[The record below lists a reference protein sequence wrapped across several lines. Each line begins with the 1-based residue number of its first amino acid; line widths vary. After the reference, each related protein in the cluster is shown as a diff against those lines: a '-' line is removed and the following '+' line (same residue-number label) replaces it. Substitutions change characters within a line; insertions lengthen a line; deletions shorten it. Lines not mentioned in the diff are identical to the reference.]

1 MNSPPSACAPP
12 SEGSATKRIRGG
24 GAKRG
29 APRKGKPRTVLGQA
43 KHASRRRRLKSGK
56 PARHGRRGSSRTNAQ
71 AGPNWG
77 KTKQRPRQT
86 ASRIAVRAARAQNC
100 AADGRR
106 MAGKKAQPTPS
117 PLRLA
122 TEARAPFFALRKSQR
137 AARGVRAR
145 PQFSRSR
152 ARRSQ
157 RNLYFC
163 NAPRTRPTDRVGF
176 PVRLPGARTNPTRDA
191 ARNGRSP
198 LRERLEQPSR
208 KTTPKPNGK
217 QAGGEWRVK
226 RIARKAAPQGNRRE
240 KPPANSGRRQNH
252 FRISA
257 VNPHTCRRPRAAS
270 RPTAAAT
277 CQALKSK
284 RCRHTPLRRTAKSLR
299 LDLTATAKT
308 ISKKAGEGRA
318 KPAGIIKQFA
328 LDYAAND
335 PGRSAQNNARLP
347 NARESPSA
355 IKPNK
360 MKPREARAGARISR
374 RER

>member
-77 KTKQRPRQT
+77 KTKQRPRET
-86 ASRIAVRAARAQNC
+86 ASRIAVRAAQAQNC

-122 TEARAPFFALRKSQR
+122 TEARAPFFASRKSQR

-163 NAPRTRPTDRVGF
+163 NAPRTRPTDRVGSR
-176 PVRLPGARTNPTRDA
+176 PAP
-191 ARNGRSP
+191 GRSN
-198 LRERLEQPSR
+198 
-208 KTTPKPNGK
+208 KPHPRRG
-217 QAGGEWRVK
+217 AK
-226 RIARKAAPQGNRRE
+226 RA
-240 KPPANSGRRQNH
+240 
-252 FRISA
+252 F
-257 VNPHTCRRPRAAS
+257 AAS
-270 RPTAAAT
+270 RAPRAT
-277 CQALKSK
+277 EPQDNTKTKWKTSRGRMAGQAHRAQSGAPRKSTGEATRK
-284 RCRHTPLRRTAKSLR
+284 QRPAPKPFPNQRRQPAYLPAPAR
-299 LDLTATAKT
+299 
-308 ISKKAGEGRA
+308 R
-318 KPAGIIKQFA
+318 KPANRRRNLPSFKIQTLSA
-328 LDYAAND
+328 HAA
-335 PGRSAQNNARLP
+335 SAD
-347 NARESPSA
+347 REKSS
-355 IKPNK
+355 IGFD
-360 MKPREARAGARISR
+360 RDR
-374 RER
+374 

>member
-1 MNSPPSACAPP
+1 MRAP
-12 SEGSATKRIRGG
+12 IRGVG
-24 GAKRG
+24 DETNPRGRRQTRRPPQRQTPDRLGASQACLKTPTAKIRKTRAPRTARIEPNKCPSGPKLGQNKTTAARDGVKNRRSRG
-29 APRKGKPRTVLGQA
+29 ASA
-43 KHASRRRRLKSGK
+43 KLRRRRAPDGREKS
-56 PARHGRRGSSRTNAQ
+56 AANAV
-71 AGPNWG
+71 APSLGN
-77 KTKQRPRQT
+77 RSES
-86 ASRIAVRAARAQNC
+86 ALFRIAQKPTRSAGRESPAPILAKPGAAIPTESLFLQC
-100 AADGRR
+100 AAD
-106 MAGKKAQPTPS
+106 
-117 PLRLA
+117 
-122 TEARAPFFALRKSQR
+122 
-137 AARGVRAR
+137 AANR
-145 PQFSRSR
+145 PGWFSRP
-152 ARRSQ
+152 
-157 RNLYFC
+157 
-163 NAPRTRPTDRVGF
+163 APGR
-176 PVRLPGARTNPTRDA
+176 RTNPTRDA

-198 LRERLEQPSR
+198 RRERLEQPSR

-252 FRISA
+252 FRINA
-257 VNPHTCRRPRAAS
+257 VNPRTCRRPRAAS

-284 RCRHTPLRRTAKSLR
+284 RCRQTPLRRTAKSLR

-308 ISKKAGEGRA
+308 ISKKVGEGRA

-355 IKPNK
+355 IKPNE

>member
-1 MNSPPSACAPP
+1 MRAP
-12 SEGSATKRIRGG
+12 IRGVG
-24 GAKRG
+24 DETNPRGRRQTRRPPQRQTPDRLGASQACLKTPTAKIRKTRAPRTARIEPNKCPSGPKLGQNKTTAARDGVKNRRSRG
-29 APRKGKPRTVLGQA
+29 ASA
-43 KHASRRRRLKSGK
+43 KLRRRRA
-56 PARHGRRGSSRTNAQ
+56 P
-71 AGPNWG
+71 
-77 KTKQRPRQT
+77 
-86 ASRIAVRAARAQNC
+86 
-100 AADGRR
+100 DGREKS
-106 MAGKKAQPTPS
+106 AANAVAPS
-117 PLRLA
+117 LGNRS
-122 TEARAPFFALRKSQR
+122 RAPFFALRKSQR